1 MRAYLVALWVV
12 ARPGVVSAPA
22 EDFRP
27 RTRLAVVAGRWQS
40 CTRSVRHPQWV
51 SKRLW
56 KGGIGAA
63 LILILISA
71 ISTAAPSGQNP
82 SEVEPGADKTIL
94 FDGKGLE
101 GWKKADF
108 YKPGEVEV
116 EDGAIVLK
124 ASSISGG
131 MTGVTTTRDDLPRI
145 NYELSFEAQR
155 VEGRDFFAAATF
167 PVGDAYL
174 TLINGGW
181 GGTVTGLSSLEG
193 IDASENE
200 TGQFFEYENQKW
212 YQFRVQVSDE
222 TVRCWIN
229 NEKII
234 DLEHQDR
241 HLGTR
246 LEVRDNEPLG
256 FATWETTGALRNI
269 KVRPLKPEEKEK
281 AAAGGCSMR

>member
-1 MRAYLVALWVV
+1 MLTL
-12 ARPGVVSAPA
+12 SLSS
-22 EDFRP
+22 
-27 RTRLAVVAGRWQS
+27 TRLM
-40 CTRSVRHPQWV
+40 RHPRGL
-51 SKRLW
+51 SNRLW
-56 KGGIGAA
+56 GWVIGAA
-63 LILILISA
+63 LVLVA
-71 ISTAAPSGQNP
+71 VISTAGASGQLT
-82 SEVEPGADKTIL
+82 SEEEASLEKSVL
-94 FDGKGLE
+94 FDGKGLD

-131 MTGVTTTRDDLPRI
+131 MTGVTTTRDDLPRM

-167 PVGDAYL
+167 PVGEAYL

-200 TGQFFEYENQKW
+200 TGQFFEYENRKW
-212 YQFRVQVSDE
+212 YQFRIQVSE
-222 TVRCWIN
+222 EAVRCWIN
-229 NEKII
+229 DEKII
-234 DLEHQDR
+234 DLDHQDR

-256 FATWETTGALRNI
+256 FSTWETTGALRKI
-269 KVRPLKPEEKEK
+269 EIRPLKPEETN
-281 AAAGGCSMR
+281 GS